1 MRGAVVAGLL
11 MAAILVGAGAGYLYG
26 NVNERTVT
34 TTSTSVSTTI
44 MTSTVN
50 ATLGGESLALA
61 YISDNAICMT
71 NEGYVPCL
79 GSPAHVFNSCPN
91 MLSGPPATY
100 TCTYTVKAALPPYP
114 SYTLNIT
121 FGERGQ
127 ATQPQWANCSLLDAS
142 KTVSYADCI
151 PVINSTA
158 FIVGEP
164 APPPM

>member
-1 MRGAVVAGLL
+1 MTLYIYFYSLLGLWMAWVAYWIASVVYEGATNRTKETERRVQGTGFIFIILL
-11 MAAILVGAGAGYLYG
+11 FV
-26 NVNERTVT
+26 
-34 TTSTSVSTTI
+34 
-44 MTSTVN
+44 
-50 ATLGGESLALA
+50 
-61 YISDNAICMT
+61 
-71 NEGYVPCL
+71 
-79 GSPAHVFNSCPN
+79 
-91 MLSGPPATY
+91 MLSPFGLRGPLGAFYFVMPQAL
-100 TCTYTVKAALPPYP
+100 KAALPPYP